1 MLESR
6 VFKGNDDEGLAHA
19 TFGPYLM
26 ALTWRLMATTPVV
39 CSALYMTMEWPSAIP
54 ISTPTP
60 KPASSTCGTDAL
72 LATTSELLPTTE
84 APYPAPKPVPPPLA
98 DQATTTQTTYVAVIN
113 KALCANIRRCADV
126 IHV

>member
-1 MLESR
+1 
-6 VFKGNDDEGLAHA
+6 
-19 TFGPYLM
+19 
-26 ALTWRLMATTPVV
+26 MATTPVV

-72 LATTSELLPTTE
+72 LATTQ